1 MKKEKE
7 ADAQKLEI
15 AVKHN
20 KEILKKKEK
29 EEDQKKKEA
38 LDQQIAHDK
47 KMVSLQ
53 AE

>member
-20 KEILKKKEK
+20 EEILEKKKK

-38 LDQQIAHDK
+38 L
-47 KMVSLQ
+47 
-53 AE
+53 